1 MRRIVLGAMFV
12 ILLSFGWSTSVF
24 ASSPDEFEEP
34 TPPTS
39 WTPEPE
45 PEPEEMKP
53 TDTEPDDPYN
63 AAEYTSIVDED
74 KDRDDEVERI
84 RDSYDRELYDLIYSN
99 QERYEVVL
107 GSVSLMLGIVSII
120 LFFSIKEL
128 VFAKIE
134 FKKLTERL
142 EEKNDN

>member
-1 MRRIVLGAMFV
+1 M
-12 ILLSFGWSTSVF
+12 LSFGWSTSVF

-84 RDSYDRELYDLIYSN
+84 RDSYDRKIYDLNYSN
-99 QERYEVVL
+99 QRRYEEVL
-107 GSVSLMLGIVSII
+107 GGVLVMLGLVSTI
-120 LFFSIKEL
+120 LLFTIKEL

-134 FKKLTERL
+134 LKKLTERL

>member
-1 MRRIVLGAMFV
+1 MRKIVLGALFV

-24 ASSPDEFEEP
+24 ASSPNEFEEP

-45 PEPEEMKP
+45 PEKMEP
-53 TDTEPDDPYN
+53 TDTEPDDSYN

-84 RDSYDRELYDLIYSN
+84 RDSYYREIFDLNYSYHIQVGKSMLLIFGETFGLN
-99 QERYEVVL
+99 EVD
-107 GSVSLMLGIVSII
+107 IRT
-120 LFFSIKEL
+120 FYF
-128 VFAKIE
+128 
-134 FKKLTERL
+134 
-142 EEKNDN
+142 

>member
-1 MRRIVLGAMFV
+1 M
-12 ILLSFGWSTSVF
+12 LSFGWSTSVF

-45 PEPEEMKP
+45 PEPGEMKP

-63 AAEYTSIVDED
+63 AAEYTSIVDKD

-84 RDSYDRELYDLIYSN
+84 RDSYDRKIYDLNYSN
-99 QERYEVVL
+99 QRRYEEVL
-107 GSVSLMLGIVSII
+107 GGVLVMLGLVSTI
-120 LFFSIKEL
+120 LLFTIKEL

-134 FKKLTERL
+134 LKKLTERL